1 MSLAAVRAGFAITFP
16 GFGGFREST
25 SALGTDPGGLG
36 NGQDF
41 GEEGNGVTDAT
52 L

>member
-1 MSLAAVRAGFAITFP
+1 MSLAAVRAGFAVTVP

-25 SALGTDPGGLG
+25 GALGMDAGGLG

-41 GEEGNGVTDAT
+41 GEEGDGMTDAT

>member
-1 MSLAAVRAGFAITFP
+1 MSLEAVRARFVVTFP

-25 SALGTDPGGLG
+25 NALVMNAGGLG

-41 GEEGNGVTDAT
+41 GEEGDGMTDAT

>member
-1 MSLAAVRAGFAITFP
+1 MRAGFAVTFL

-25 SALGTDPGGLG
+25 GALGKDVGGLG

-41 GEEGNGVTDAT
+41 REEGEGMTDAT